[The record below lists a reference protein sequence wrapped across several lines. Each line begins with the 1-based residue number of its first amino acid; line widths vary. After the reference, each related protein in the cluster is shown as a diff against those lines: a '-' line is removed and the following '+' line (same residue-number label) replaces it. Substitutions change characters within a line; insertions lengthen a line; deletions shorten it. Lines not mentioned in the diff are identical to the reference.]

1 MENRPSYD
9 IEFEKVNGFY
19 NVTGRFRE
27 GVVSHCAATLE
38 AALEK
43 IEERAKEYGWNTEG
57 GPSITVPAQAP
68 YPIDEVTDL
77 SDPDIRKQW
86 DAQKREVLKAL
97 KQEAA
102 SLAPL
107 TKPSEQR
114 VTPQEGAQWIT
125 LRYLSINNDHWDK
138 GNYWS
143 GVTWEKELDAILAPL
158 NLDQKIRVLGAVREA
173 VHPEEV
179 KVRKQ
184 RASSWGAQDAI
195 AAVGLTSFA
204 GIIASSL
211 LIFLVSAPLGT
222 AAVILSVIVFITC
235 VCLTTD

>member
-68 YPIDEVTDL
+68 YSIDEVTDL
-77 SDPDIRKQW
+77 SDPATRERW
-86 DAQKREVLKAL
+86 EAQKQRMIEVAN
-97 KQEAA
+97 QQAA

-107 TKPSEQR
+107 TKPSEQQ
-114 VTPQEGAQWIT
+114 VTPQEGAQRVT
-125 LRYLSINNDHWDK
+125 RGYLSINNDHWDK

-143 GVTWEKELDAILAPL
+143 GKTFEKELDAILAPL
-158 NLDQKIRVLGAVREA
+158 NLDQKIRVLES
-173 VHPEEV
+173 V
-179 KVRKQ
+179 KGCCP
-184 RASSWGAQDAI
+184 S
-195 AAVGLTSFA
+195 
-204 GIIASSL
+204 
-211 LIFLVSAPLGT
+211 
-222 AAVILSVIVFITC
+222 
-235 VCLTTD
+235 